1 MKRVIAATL
10 LLGVL
15 TTGARAGYDRARWGL
30 TLSQVEKLYP
40 GGSDGEQQ
48 GEMSYAVLTSVAG
61 IPGLATFLFDPKEGL
76 HSVVVVFPRQGAKF
90 DLSKDFYAPLAT
102 AEAFKVRQA
111 VLQELRKRYGP
122 PAIQGEGDET
132 PLGWATKDGD
142 LVLLKTVRDDRDHAT
157 VSISYSKA

>member
-61 IPGLATFLFDPKEGL
+61 IPGLATFLFDP
-76 HSVVVVFPRQGAKF
+76 SVGR
-90 DLSKDFYAPLAT
+90 
-102 AEAFKVRQA
+102 
-111 VLQELRKRYGP
+111 
-122 PAIQGEGDET
+122 
-132 PLGWATKDGD
+132 
-142 LVLLKTVRDDRDHAT
+142 
-157 VSISYSKA
+157 